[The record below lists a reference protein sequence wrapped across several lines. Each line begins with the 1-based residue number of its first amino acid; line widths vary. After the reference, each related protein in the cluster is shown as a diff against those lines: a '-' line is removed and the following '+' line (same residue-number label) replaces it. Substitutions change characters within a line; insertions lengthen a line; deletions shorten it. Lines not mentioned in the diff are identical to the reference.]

1 MLIYLSKKIKNA
13 ISIRIARLGDNK
25 TVCSCL
31 TMRKLNRSLV
41 TIIWHIVYWYR
52 YQRLNVWTLGSTF
65 QLACSMGAKYF
76 RKAMISFN
84 LSFTY
89 VVEQRRP
96 GFSSDIGVLIFS
108 GVDVQVRVW
117 WNKEAWPNRINQVS

>member
-13 ISIRIARLGDNK
+13 ISIRITRLGDNK

-52 YQRLNVWTLGSTF
+52 CQRLNVWTLGSTF

-76 RKAMISFN
+76 ERIWSASTYLSHMLSNREGLVFLVILGFWFFLGSMSRFGSGEIRKPD
-84 LSFTY
+84 
-89 VVEQRRP
+89 Q
-96 GFSSDIGVLIFS
+96 IGLI
-108 GVDVQVRVW
+108 
-117 WNKEAWPNRINQVS
+117 K